1 MNRFTISITKGVT
14 DMAHGK
20 KTAPEDI
27 YKVMVSWA
35 VTNNYSE
42 TARALGMPESTVE
55 KIVKTNRDK
64 DEFVKLCAEKREDF
78 SKSATR
84 IIEKALKRLE
94 KELDSDEVKI
104 PINHLTTA
112 IGTLY
117 DKRALAQGSATEN
130 VEVKIVLPDGAEEYA
145 E

>member
-1 MNRFTISITKGVT
+1 
-14 DMAHGK
+14 MAQGK
-20 KTAPEDI
+20 KTSPEDI

-35 VTNNYSE
+35 VTGSYTE
-42 TARALGMPESTVE
+42 TARQLGMPESTVE

-64 DEFVKLCAEKREDF
+64 DEFVKLCAEKKEDF

-94 KELDSDEVKI
+94 KELDSDELNI

-117 DKRALAQGSATEN
+117 DKRALAQGSATES

>member
-1 MNRFTISITKGVT
+1 
-14 DMAHGK
+14 MAQGK
-20 KTAPEDI
+20 KTSPEDI

-35 VTNNYSE
+35 VTGSYME
-42 TARALGMPESTVE
+42 TARQLGMPESTVE

-64 DEFVKLCAEKREDF
+64 EEFVKLCAEKKEDF

-94 KELDSDEVKI
+94 KELDSDEVNI

-130 VEVKIVLPDGAEEYA
+130 VEIKIVLPEGAEEYA

>member
-1 MNRFTISITKGVT
+1 
-14 DMAHGK
+14 MAQGK
-20 KTAPEDI
+20 KTSPEDI

-35 VTNNYSE
+35 VTGSYME
-42 TARALGMPESTVE
+42 TARQLGMPESTVE

-64 DEFVKLCAEKREDF
+64 DEFVKLCAEKKEDF

-84 IIEKALKRLE
+84 IIEMALKRLE
-94 KELDSDEVKI
+94 KELDSEGVNI

-130 VEVKIVLPDGAEEYA
+130 VEVKIVLPEGAEEYA

>member
-1 MNRFTISITKGVT
+1 
-14 DMAHGK
+14 MARGK
-20 KTAPEDI
+20 KTPPETI
-27 YKVMVSWA
+27 YQIMGSWA
-35 VTNNYSE
+35 VTNNFSE
-42 TARALGMPESTVE
+42 TARELGLPVKTVE
-55 KIVKTNRDK
+55 AVVKENK
-64 DEFVKLCAEKREDF
+64 NKEEFAKLCNEKREDF

-94 KELDSDEVKI
+94 KELDSEGVNI

-130 VEVKIVLPDGAEEYA
+130 VEVKIVLPEGAEEYA